1 MRISIKEIEIIKMK
15 PEGIKRFKQV
25 VGTISKLE
33 HKRGL
38 SNPKAREKK
47 KNEEKVDEVSEICE
61 TSLNESNVHNGSGRG
76 KSERKERKKI
86 YIRRNN
92 G

>member
-25 VGTISKLE
+25 VESISKLE

-47 KNEEKVDEVSEICE
+47 RMKKN
-61 TSLNESNVHNGSGRG
+61 G
-76 KSERKERKKI
+76 
-86 YIRRNN
+86 
-92 G
+92 